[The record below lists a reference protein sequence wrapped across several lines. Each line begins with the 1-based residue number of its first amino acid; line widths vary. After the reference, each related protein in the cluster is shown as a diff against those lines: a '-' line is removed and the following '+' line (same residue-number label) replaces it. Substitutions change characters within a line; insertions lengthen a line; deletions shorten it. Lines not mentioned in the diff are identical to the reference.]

1 MTGIAISYKS
11 TPVLP
16 FASPKTSSDRTEQKF
31 QPWPW
36 FTGSDWYIRAD
47 YYNVGSWGFIQS
59 SVQSTRHRIR
69 AFRLF
74 FTLHIVV
81 RSVFRDRHGE
91 KSVKKTILEKCAS
104 HDLAKFLSHLHLLIV
119 IKSASL
125 TSATWDHLLSLK
137 LTVHYTLEFF
147 PRHKNEKKRRHSQ
160 KEMVLSSSFLS
171 VQLQYCTL
179 LRDAK
184 KNLRQHSVLDWSP
197 TSILSG
203 PCDACLRGSDETRK
217 VHRGMAADNIQELLM
232 WTYTPQTQYPSLA
245 QPLAS
250 LATLPIHDSRGSS
263 KSLEW
268 WPSDRTDQIRL
279 DSVVGFGRAGP
290 SS

>member
-1 MTGIAISYKS
+1 MRVSRLGKIFISPPPSHRHQVRLIDFCNLGPLAIPQ
-11 TPVLP
+11 T
-16 FASPKTSSDRTEQKF
+16 DRTLHARVFSSAQK
-31 QPWPW
+31 W
-36 FTGSDWYIRAD
+36 
-47 YYNVGSWGFIQS
+47 
-59 SVQSTRHRIR
+59 
-69 AFRLF
+69 
-74 FTLHIVV
+74 
-81 RSVFRDRHGE
+81 
-91 KSVKKTILEKCAS
+91 
-104 HDLAKFLSHLHLLIV
+104 
-119 IKSASL
+119 
-125 TSATWDHLLSLK
+125 
-137 LTVHYTLEFF
+137 
-147 PRHKNEKKRRHSQ
+147 KKRRHSQ

-217 VHRGMAADNIQELLM
+217 VHRGMAADNIQQLLM

-245 QPLAS
+245 QPLTS

-279 DSVVGFGRAGP
+279 DLVVGFGRAGP